1 MEWAVQ
7 LGDGVLHRVREFG
20 SFCRFCGRTFGWIAF
35 VISRRRGWREIL
47 HQFYQ
52 VGTRSVPVVM
62 ITGVFVGAVLAVQS
76 VQQFK
81 AIGMISQMGA
91 IVNLSVLRE
100 LGPILAGLV
109 LAGRVGGGQTAE
121 LGTMR
126 VTEQIDALRAIGAD
140 PIRVLVVPRFLAC
153 VLLIPVLTLYASFM
167 GILGGFVTSVYLY
180 GANAA
185 EFWSIAA
192 KSVLIYDVFYG
203 PVKCLF
209 FGGAT
214 SLICCYMGF
223 TCPPGAAGVGR
234 ACTESFVASCL
245 AIITLDLFLGMTLN
259 TIILIF
265 WGVQIVLM

>member
-1 MEWAVQ
+1 MEWVVQ
-7 LGDGVLHRVREFG
+7 LGAGTVRRLDGFG
-20 SFCRFCGRTFGWIAF
+20 AFCRFCGRTFAWIVV
-35 VISRRRGWREIL
+35 VISQRRGWHEIL
-47 HQFYQ
+47 YQFYQ

-62 ITGVFVGAVLAVQS
+62 VTGIFVGAVLAVQS

-81 AIGMISQMGA
+81 ALGMISQMGA
-91 IVNLSVLRE
+91 IVNISVLRE
-100 LGPILAGLV
+100 LGPIIAGLV

-126 VTEQIDALRAIGAD
+126 VTEQIEALRAIGAD

-167 GILGGFVTSVYLY
+167 GILGGYVISVYLY

-185 EFWSIAA
+185 EFWSNAA
-192 KSVLIYDVFYG
+192 QSVMISDVFYG
-203 PVKCLF
+203 PIKCLF

-214 SLICCYMGF
+214 SLICCYKGF
-223 TCPPGAAGVGR
+223 TCRPGAAGVGH

-245 AIITLDLFLGMTLN
+245 AIITLNFFLGMTLN
-259 TIILIF
+259 TIIGIF
-265 WGVQIVLM
+265 WGVRIVLV

>member
-1 MEWAVQ
+1 MEWVVQ
-7 LGDGVLHRVREFG
+7 LGAGTVHRLDGFG
-20 SFCRFCGRTFGWIAF
+20 AFCRFCGRTFAWIF
-35 VISRRRGWREIL
+35 VVVSQRRGWREIL
-47 HQFYQ
+47 YQFYQ

-62 ITGVFVGAVLAVQS
+62 VTGVFVGAVLAVQS

-126 VTEQIDALRAIGAD
+126 VTEQIEALRAIGAD

-153 VLLIPVLTLYASFM
+153 VLLIPILTLYASFM
-167 GILGGFVTSVYLY
+167 GILGGYIVSVYLY

-192 KSVLIYDVFYG
+192 QSVLISDIFYG
-203 PVKCLF
+203 PIKCLF

-223 TCPPGAAGVGR
+223 TCQPGAAGVGR

-245 AIITLDLFLGMTLN
+245 AIITLDFFLGMTLN
-259 TIILIF
+259 TIIQII
-265 WGVQIVLM
+265 WGVQLVLV